1 MDCDAVVIGAGLAGL
16 ECART
21 LRELGR
27 EVHVVEAADAV
38 GGRVRSEAIDGF
50 TLDRGFQLLNPAYPM
65 VRKRID
71 LAALDLQT
79 FDAGVAVRRDDALA
93 VLGDPRRAPKRLKA
107 TLSSGYLRPSE
118 LLALAR
124 WAAPAL
130 GPVPRLLAREDV
142 SLETSLAAA
151 TVDGPLRHEVL
162 EPFLAGVLAD
172 DSGRTSATFVR
183 LLVRMFLLGS
193 PGVPAGGM
201 GAFPR
206 QIADHLPGRITLGT
220 PVVAVEK
227 ADDGTWRVVADGA
240 SWSARAVVVATD
252 PVTAEGLAGV
262 PAPEMK
268 GLVTTWYAADEPP
281 TAERLLFVD
290 GRRPAG
296 GPRGPVVNAA
306 VMSNAAPSYAPAS
319 RHLVEVTCLLGAEAP
334 AEEVARRQAGQMFG
348 CGTASWQ
355 ELARH
360 EIPRALPV
368 QPAPLVTRRAVALGD
383 DLFVCGDHR
392 DTASIQGALVSGYRT
407 AHAVDRALAG

>member
-1 MDCDAVVIGAGLAGL
+1 MDCDVVVIGAGLAGL

-38 GGRVRSEAIDGF
+38 GGRVRSEKIDGY

-65 VRKRID
+65 VRERID
-71 LAALDLQT
+71 VDSLALQT

-93 VLGDPRRAPKRLKA
+93 VLGDPRRAPKLLKA
-107 TLSSGYLRPSE
+107 TLSSGYLRPRE

-130 GPVPRLLAREDV
+130 GPVPRLLAREDATLEA
-142 SLETSLAAA
+142 SLEAAK
-151 TVDGPLRHEVL
+151 VDGRLRREVL

-172 DSGRTSATFVR
+172 GSGRTSATFVR

-201 GAFPR
+201 GALPQ
-206 QIADHLPGRITLGT
+206 QIADRLPGRITLGT
-220 PVVAVEK
+220 PVMTVEK
-227 ADDGTWRVVADGA
+227 ADGGLWRVVADGA
-240 SWSARAVVVATD
+240 SWATRAVVVATD
-252 PVTAEGLAGV
+252 PDTAEGLAGV
-262 PAPEMK
+262 PAPAMK
-268 GLVTTWYAADEPP
+268 GLVTAWYATDEPP
-281 TAERLLFVD
+281 SAKRLLFVD

-296 GPRGPVVNAA
+296 RPRGPVVNAA
-306 VMSNAAPSYAPAS
+306 VMSNAAPTYAPAG
-319 RHLVEVTCLLGAEAP
+319 RHLVEVTCLLGPEAP
-334 AEEVARRQAGQMFG
+334 AEEVARRQAGEMFG
-348 CGTASWQ
+348 CETRSWQ
-355 ELARH
+355 QLARH

-368 QPAPLVTRRAVALGD
+368 QPAPLATRRDVALGGE
-383 DLFVCGDHR
+383 LFVCGDHR